1 MSNAA
6 FGVVMLAASIALL
19 WYCKPRDGRQPRIM
33 TRPNL
38 GFLMPIVVL
47 IGLAM
52 GVVLIV
58 SGIGVLSEGRPF
70 TGGAI

>member
-6 FGVVMLAASIALL
+6 FGVVVLAASVALL
-19 WYCKPRDGRQPRIM
+19 WYCKPRNGRQPRIM

-38 GFLMPIVVL
+38 SFLMPIVVL
-47 IGLAM
+47 IGLAI

-58 SGIGVLSEGRPF
+58 TGVGGLS
-70 TGGAI
+70 